1 MGFNRG
7 NNCII
12 RVSANNQQTAYNMNA
27 PPLSTQDVGNGIF
40 TNKFL
45 DNVKPLLRSSG
56 YPESAVNE
64 IAVAFLTLTK

>member
-1 MGFNRG
+1 MSVNRVSVVY
-7 NNCII
+7 I
-12 RVSANNQQTAYNMNA
+12 SANNQTSYNLNA
-27 PPLSTQDVGNGIF
+27 TSLSTQDVSNGIF

-64 IAVAFLTLTK
+64 IAVAFLTLAK